1 MRALGV
7 DSHCIVCEKYTHW
20 IEIVVRDEHNQ
31 AFPDISGT
39 LIDGS
44 GAEYPVTVG
53 EAPILL
59 TDLAPGRVELK
70 LEVTSWLE
78 ETEKRTP
85 FEGSDC
91 PVDLWLTDNPLGH
104 ESKERTR
111 HDLTLG
117 DFITAEEGKDLPKRH
132 QAQQL
137 GAAKLVTDNSHLV
150 TIQGCR
156 YITLRLG
163 MFFDGTANNTYSA
176 KWGKQQLEARYN
188 SWKASYQASKS
199 ILESRGE
206 AVNEVPAT
214 ELIDSC
220 FDFGDVTGSA
230 ANELTNIQ
238 KLYDLYATNTF
249 DDSKSVFHHAQ
260 YVTGIGTGNS
270 TDIAPADE
278 DEIPGQA
285 FGLGKYGVVAKVE
298 TGIAQVCKELDDIIL
313 SIEEQLPIDGFSKL
327 EFDVFGFSRG
337 AAAARHFVNVVLDG
351 EKSLFAERFIE
362 SSNYRN
368 IAFTRNFDWSDNKNC
383 EVSFVGVFDTVAAIM
398 NPLAF
403 DVSLHNDD
411 NDPVRL
417 WLDPKRVRKAV
428 HLVAHENT
436 EYRVNFTLNK
446 LNRASHFDELVL
458 PGAHSDLGGGYHSR
472 VAYPQNDYWLPLLE
486 NQRIRK
492 VWDRDLPTFGKQRRI
507 DVLKQKLDVVKQ
519 QELAHGWNENNYLV
533 TEPKITRSGRD
544 KESASMEL
552 IYRAYTEGD
561 LSRLYLRV
569 MYGLAEFSGVPL
581 SDMESGRLVWD
592 CTSSTFDAHL
602 NYPVQDKLKD
612 PKSGNDFLFGKLCK
626 QVLEL
631 AKNGDKEKIKLLL
644 GSDAQR
650 YNFMNLGLVHHS
662 SDEDLNYGLFKGNA
676 SNIVD
681 DHYKR
686 KEHECEKEL

>member
-7 DSHCIVCEKYTHW
+7 DSHCIVCEKYSHW

-238 KLYDLYATNTF
+238 KLFDLYQTDTF
-249 DDSKSVFHHAQ
+249 NDDKAVFNHAQ
-260 YVTGIGTGNS
+260 YITGIGTGNS

-278 DEIPGQA
+278 DEIPGQSL
-285 FGLGKYGVVAKVE
+285 GLGKYGVVAKVE
-298 TGIAQVCKELDDIIL
+298 TGIEQVCQQLESVISIIR
-313 SIEEQLPIDGFSKL
+313 EQTQFDGFSKI

-337 AAAARHFVNVVLDG
+337 TAAARHFVNTVLEGDS
-351 EKSLFAERFIE
+351 SLFAARFSE
-362 SSNYRN
+362 ACSLLQTPLAR
-368 IAFTRNFDWSDNKNC
+368 TFDWSSNNSC
-383 EVSFVGVFDTVAAIM
+383 EVMFTGLFDTVAAIM
-398 NPLAF
+398 NPLTL
-403 DVSLHNDD
+403 DMSLHNDD

-417 WLDPKRVRKAV
+417 WLDPDRVRKAV
-428 HLVAHENT
+428 HLVAHEST
-436 EYRVNFTLNK
+436 EYRINFSLNK
-446 LNRASHFDELVL
+446 LNRASHFDELIL

-472 VAYPQNDYWLPLLE
+472 IAYPQKDYWLPLLE

-507 DVLKQKLDVVKQ
+507 DVLKQKLAAVKE
-519 QELAHGWNENNYLV
+519 QELSHGWNENNYLV

-569 MYGLAEFSGVPL
+569 MYGLAEFSGVPVNEQQ
-581 SDMESGRLVWD
+581 DSGLVWK
-592 CTSSTFDAHL
+592 SNHPYFGQY
-602 NYPVQDKLKD
+602 YPVIDKIKNKVNKSIFSFGALCD
-612 PKSGNDFLFGKLCK
+612 QTLTFAKSGDIASI
-626 QVLEL
+626 QES
-631 AKNGDKEKIKLLL
+631 L
-644 GSDAQR
+644 GSVFQR
-650 YNFMNLGLVHHS
+650 QNFMDLSLVHHS
-662 SDEDLNYGLFKGNA
+662 SDEDLNYGLVKGNA
-676 SNIVD
+676 PNIIEEQ
-681 DHYKR
+681 YKR
-686 KEHECEKEL
+686 KEHECEKES

>member
-238 KLYDLYATNTF
+238 KLFDLYQTDTF
-249 DDSKSVFHHAQ
+249 NDDKTVFNHAQ
-260 YVTGIGTGNS
+260 YITGIGTGNS

-278 DEIPGQA
+278 DEIPGQSL
-285 FGLGKYGVVAKVE
+285 GLGKYGVIAKVE
-298 TGIAQVCKELDDIIL
+298 TGIEQVCKQLEEIIL
-313 SIEEQLPIDGFSKL
+313 FIESNYFSIDGFSKL

-337 AAAARHFVNVVLDG
+337 AAAARHFVNVALDG
-351 EKSLFAERFIE
+351 QEGLFSTTFIE
-362 SSNYRN
+362 KCKLNKVALSKS
-368 IAFTRNFDWSDNKNC
+368 FDWSNNNNC
-383 EVSFVGVFDTVAAIM
+383 EVAFVGVFDTVAAIM
-398 NPLAF
+398 NPLTL
-403 DVSLHNDD
+403 DMSLHNDD

-417 WLDPKRVRKAV
+417 WLDPDRVRKAV
-428 HLVAHENT
+428 HLVAHEST
-436 EYRVNFTLNK
+436 EYRINFSLNK
-446 LNRASHFDELVL
+446 LNRAPHFDELIL

-472 VAYPQNDYWLPLLE
+472 VAYPQKDYWFPLLE

-507 DVLKQKLDVVKQ
+507 DVLKQKLEAVKQ

-569 MYGLAEFSGVPL
+569 MYGLAEFAGVPISERQEL
-581 SDMESGRLVWD
+581 GVVWD
-592 CTSSTFDAHL
+592 ANEGDDSL
-602 NYPVQDKLKD
+602 YYPVPSELSNHISKTQ
-612 PKSGNDFLFGKLCK
+612 FQFGSFCEHILD
-626 QVLEL
+626 L
-631 AKNGDKEKIKLLL
+631 AKNGDIGKMLEIL
-644 GSDAQR
+644 GSEDQR
-650 YNFMNLGLVHHS
+650 KNFIALGLIHHS
-662 SDEDLNYGLFKGNA
+662 SDEDLNYGLVKGNA
-676 SNIVD
+676 PNMVD
-681 DHYKR
+681 NQYKR

>member
-70 LEVTSWLE
+70 LDATSWLE

-206 AVNEVPAT
+206 TVNEVPAT

-238 KLYDLYATNTF
+238 KLFDLYQTDTF
-249 DDSKSVFHHAQ
+249 NDDKTVFNHAQ
-260 YVTGIGTGNS
+260 YITGIGTGNS

-278 DEIPGQA
+278 DEIPGQSL
-285 FGLGKYGVVAKVE
+285 GLGKYGVIAKVE
-298 TGIAQVCKELDDIIL
+298 TGIEQVCQQLRRIML
-313 SIEEQLPIDGFSKL
+313 QIEDSVSIDGFNKL

-337 AAAARHFVNVVLDG
+337 AAAARHFVNVALDG
-351 EKSLFAERFIE
+351 QEGLFATKFIE
-362 SSNYRN
+362 SCRRN
-368 IAFTRNFDWSDNKNC
+368 KVALNKSFDWSSTNHC
-383 EVSFVGVFDTVAAIM
+383 EVAFVGVFDTVAAIM
-398 NPLAF
+398 NPLTL
-403 DVSLHNDD
+403 DMSLHNDD

-417 WLDPKRVRKAV
+417 WLDPGRVRKAV

-436 EYRVNFTLNK
+436 EYRVNFSLNK
-446 LNRASHFDELVL
+446 LNRAPHFDELVL

-472 VAYPQNDYWLPLLE
+472 VAYPQKDYWLPLLE

-507 DVLKQKLDVVKQ
+507 DVLKQKLEAVKG
-519 QELAHGWNENNYLV
+519 QELFHGWNEDNYLV

-569 MYGLAEFSGVPL
+569 MYGLAEYAGVPINEQQ
-581 SDMESGRLVWD
+581 DSGLVWK
-592 CTSSTFDAHL
+592 SSHPYFGQY
-602 NYPVQDKLKD
+602 YPVIDEIKNKVNKSIYSFGALCDQTLTFA
-612 PKSGNDFLFGKLCK
+612 KSGDIASI
-626 QVLEL
+626 QES
-631 AKNGDKEKIKLLL
+631 L
-644 GSDAQR
+644 GSAFQR
-650 YNFMNLGLVHHS
+650 QNFMDLSLVHHS
-662 SDEDLNYGLFKGNA
+662 SDEDLNYGLVKGNA
-676 SNIVD
+676 PNIIEEQ
-681 DHYKR
+681 YKR
-686 KEHECEKEL
+686 KEHECDKES

>member
-20 IEIVVRDEHNQ
+20 VEIVVRDEHNQ

-70 LEVTSWLE
+70 LDAISWLE

-104 ESKERTR
+104 ESKKRTR

-137 GAAKLVTDNSHLV
+137 GAAKLVTDKSHVV

-238 KLYDLYATNTF
+238 KLFDLYQTDTF
-249 DDSKSVFHHAQ
+249 NEDKTVFNHAQ
-260 YVTGIGTGNS
+260 YITGIGTGNS

-278 DEIPGQA
+278 DEIPGQSL
-285 FGLGKYGVVAKVE
+285 GLGKYGVIAKVE
-298 TGIAQVCKELDDIIL
+298 TGIEQVSQQLESVISIIR
-313 SIEEQLPIDGFSKL
+313 EQTQFDGFSKI

-337 AAAARHFVNVVLDG
+337 AAAARHFVNTVLEGDD
-351 EKSLFAERFIE
+351 SLFATRFSE
-362 SSNYRN
+362 TCSLLQTPLAR
-368 IAFTRNFDWSDNKNC
+368 TFDWSSNNSC
-383 EVSFVGVFDTVAAIM
+383 EVMFTGLFDTVAAIM
-398 NPLAF
+398 NPLTL
-403 DVSLHNDD
+403 DMSLHNDD

-417 WLDPKRVRKAV
+417 WLDPDRVRKAV
-428 HLVAHENT
+428 HLVAHEST
-436 EYRVNFTLNK
+436 EYRINFSLNK
-446 LNRASHFDELVL
+446 LNRAPHFDELVL

-472 VAYPQNDYWLPLLE
+472 VAYPQKDYWLPLLE

-507 DVLKQKLDVVKQ
+507 DVLKQKLEAVKQ

-544 KESASMEL
+544 NESASMEL

-569 MYGLAEFSGVPL
+569 MYGLAEFAGVPIYDVEKDGMVWTCVE
-581 SDMESGRLVWD
+581 SD
-592 CTSSTFDAHL
+592 FDAHL
-602 NYPVQDKLKD
+602 YYPV
-612 PKSGNDFLFGKLCK
+612 PKELMNHVSKEKYPFGDLCA
-626 QVLEL
+626 QVLEF
-631 AKNGDKEKIKLLL
+631 AKRGEVANVLKLNDKIDE
-644 GSDAQR
+644 
-650 YNFMNLGLVHHS
+650 FMQLGLVHHS
-662 SDEDLNYGLFKGNA
+662 SDEDLNYGLVKGNVP
-676 SNIVD
+676 NMVD
-681 DHYKR
+681 NQYKR